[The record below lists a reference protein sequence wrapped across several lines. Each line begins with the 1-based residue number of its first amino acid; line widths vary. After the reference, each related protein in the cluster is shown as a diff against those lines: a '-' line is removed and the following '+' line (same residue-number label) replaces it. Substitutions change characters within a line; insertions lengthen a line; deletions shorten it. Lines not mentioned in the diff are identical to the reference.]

1 MGGQAVWIEWVVCW
15 RGLGQVVSEAQVTVG
30 YLARRESTSGGHWD
44 TGGGGGEL
52 RGGVAGQSAETLA
65 EMGGGGGGAVAKIGS
80 GFDWGNKTLDAL
92 QSTEIP

>member
-1 MGGQAVWIEWVVCW
+1 M
-15 RGLGQVVSEAQVTVG
+15 GQVVSEAQVTAG

-44 TGGGGGEL
+44 TGGGVGEL
-52 RGGVAGQSAETLA
+52 RGFVAGRSAETLA
-65 EMGGGGGGAVAKIGS
+65 EVGGGSGAVAKTGS

>member
-1 MGGQAVWIEWVVCW
+1 
-15 RGLGQVVSEAQVTVG
+15 VSEAQVTAG

-52 RGGVAGQSAETLA
+52 RGGVTGRWAE
-65 EMGGGGGGAVAKIGS
+65 EGGGGGVVAKTGS
-80 GFDWGNKTLDAL
+80 GFGLGKRTLDAL